1 MKKILAIFI
10 TVALTGCMSSGVV
23 KTGRDSY
30 MATGNSTP
38 FTIDTGGGGA
48 TANAIKLG
56 TKQCDSLGKQF
67 VLQNTTTRPIGAGAQ
82 ANINFVCVDTNDSDY
97 VRPNITPVP
106 QQAPTVVINN

>member
-10 TVALTGCMSSGVV
+10 TFALTGCMSSGVV

-82 ANINFVCVDTNDSDY
+82 ANINFVCVDTNDNDY
-97 VRPNITPVP
+97 VRPNITPVQ